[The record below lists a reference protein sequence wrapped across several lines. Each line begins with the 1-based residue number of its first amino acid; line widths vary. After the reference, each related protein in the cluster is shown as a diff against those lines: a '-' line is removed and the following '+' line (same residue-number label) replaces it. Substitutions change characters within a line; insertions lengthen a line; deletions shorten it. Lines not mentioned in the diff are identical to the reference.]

1 MSQFNYMK
9 VLKEIEYINSQ
20 FQNLRTYI
28 IPDPITERN
37 DTFYYVMFPADG
49 SLADQP
55 LVGKLWFVKPYP
67 EYPPVMHLF
76 TLTERYNVDVFNYSA
91 QMNLP
96 SSSMCFD
103 ILERKG
109 DSPSG
114 IWEKSFNLTSVFAS
128 LLQVIVSIKV
138 RQKYSDHEIVEYVS
152 MVKMVKQHADV
163 DKVWLKYK
171 KYFEKCPKIQKTEAK
186 QIQTLDRLV
195 FSSGKIPISFTQ
207 GRRTYS
213 SSPFTL
219 GTASFSVSFDLA
231 DFKKLK
237 HTEHKYNYVVSFVL
251 SNRTNDLT
259 GRFDDTILIRNGIT
273 GTAAK
278 KLKYQDTK
286 WFYHGKPLVDFN
298 RVVVT
303 VANKQITMVVK
314 DESNDSNIIH
324 GDTVLSYLTESEI
337 GRVSPT
343 EVFYL
348 NLYIET
354 KNTIPGDFYADEK
367 LFVRIHTHNSFGF
380 VHPTDRFLQ
389 VPKAKPK
396 LATAAVAV
404 AATEKIEIPQTPLD
418 LSITS
423 LFIDRALFKDS
434 KIILNPASFK
444 LLESLIGSY
453 EKKNCNFKQEN
464 QLVGPSRVELDR
476 NGVAYLK
483 ILLRNYRVSNSDLF
497 KLEENSAKTQPMTV
511 KTQKNQPAFESKVK
525 ESAQSPAQFW
535 SNFRGVLNPQ
545 NKAKDSIIIPVN
557 EESNDTGYD
566 SESLAAS
573 LADLVFTET
582 LKYSNEYLDSVLYVG
597 VDLSQASKLIYN
609 HVLSL
614 DNKEFLLSKFENII
628 DPGHVTLGYY
638 KDFVDRYAF
647 HEFLQ
652 EFDENELVELHI
664 TGFVY
669 DYKALALLVD
679 GAMARKS
686 VKYYPEHKNLHIT
699 VGLNGKTSAVY
710 SNQMIEDYKYFS
722 SNEKLQP
729 KNFSIKCRTLAEPV
743 VLLGRV
749 KFFKVS
755 KAFVRNRK

>member
-1 MSQFNYMK
+1 
-9 VLKEIEYINSQ
+9 
-20 FQNLRTYI
+20 
-28 IPDPITERN
+28 
-37 DTFYYVMFPADG
+37 MFPADG
-49 SLADQP
+49 SLCDQP

-114 IWEKSFNLTSVFAS
+114 IWEKTFNLTSVFAS

-163 DKVWLKYK
+163 HKVWLKYK
-171 KYFEKCPKIQKTEAK
+171 KYFENCPKIQKTEAK
-186 QIQTLDRLV
+186 QIQTLDRLA
-195 FSSGKIPISFTQ
+195 FSSEKIPISFAQ

-278 KLKYQDTK
+278 KLKHQDTS

-314 DESNDSNIIH
+314 EESNDDDSNVIH

-337 GRVSPT
+337 GAVSPT

-367 LFVRIHTHNSFGF
+367 LFVRVHTHNSFGF
-380 VHPTDRFLQ
+380 VHPTDRFPL
-389 VPKAKPK
+389 VGAGPRAE
-396 LATAAVAV
+396 T
-404 AATEKIEIPQTPLD
+404 PQTLD
-418 LSITS
+418 LSITP
-423 LFIDRALFKDS
+423 LLIDRALFKDS
-434 KIILNPASFK
+434 KLILNPASFK
-444 LLESLIGSY
+444 LLEGLIASY
-453 EKKNCNFKQEN
+453 EKKNCSFKQEN
-464 QLVGPSRVELDR
+464 QLVGPDRVELDR
-476 NGVAYLK
+476 NAVAYLK
-483 ILLRNYRVSNSDLF
+483 ILLRNFRVSNSDSF
-497 KLEENSAKTQPMTV
+497 KLEEISTKSQPGPAKKAT
-511 KTQKNQPAFESKVK
+511 KKQPAFESKVK
-525 ESAQSPAQFW
+525 ESSLTPAQFW
-535 SNFRGVLNPQ
+535 SSFRGVLNPQ
-545 NKAKDSIIIPVN
+545 NKAIASIS
-557 EESNDTGYD
+557 EKSNDTGYD
-566 SESLAAS
+566 SESLASLAAS
-573 LADLVFTET
+573 LADLAFTET

-614 DNKEFLLSKFENII
+614 DSKEFLLSKFEHII

-679 GAMARKS
+679 GDKARRA
-686 VKYYPEHKNLHIT
+686 VKYYPEHKSLHVT

-710 SNQMIEDYKYFS
+710 SNQMIEDYRYFS

-729 KNFSIKCRTLAEPV
+729 KNLSVKWRTLAEPV
-743 VLLGRV
+743 ILLGRV

-755 KAFVRNRK
+755 KAFVHNRK